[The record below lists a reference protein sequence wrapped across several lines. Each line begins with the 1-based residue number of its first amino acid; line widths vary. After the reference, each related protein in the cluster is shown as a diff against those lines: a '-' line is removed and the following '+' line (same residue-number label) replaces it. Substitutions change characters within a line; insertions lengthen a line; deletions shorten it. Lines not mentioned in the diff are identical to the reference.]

1 MPVSTSNQSIEGFGE
16 YLTLMTFDRPTAWDF
31 DNTQPITLTNHP
43 VPDNIIYYSFDDGGL
58 HPLNPPNGSRSL
70 PISDDNQGRVRDIF
84 TYLQNITGIKFEE
97 VQSDGSG
104 GDSAWR
110 KGHGYQFY
118 GSDEYFDVVSGQ
130 FIPPQK
136 SALQGWEDRTR
147 GTPSDGSLAYVQITN
162 NFFDEDSGFLDEK
175 WTNLFLH
182 EILHG
187 MGLGHTGP
195 YNDPSTIN
203 FQADALYPND
213 SARMS
218 IMSYFSENPIEASNG
233 LDVLAP
239 QTVMPAD
246 MVALDLLYER
256 FGYGSQRA
264 FTDDTVYGFNSN
276 VNDPILLKMTSHLQ
290 TYGSYTII
298 DGGGIDTFD
307 FSEFLD
313 DNKIDLT
320 VTQAGSTK
328 ATFSDIASGVANLAL
343 GVGVV
348 IENAIGGSGNDEI
361 IGNQYD
367 NDLVGGFG
375 DDTLRGDA
383 GDDILIGGH
392 GTDSIS
398 GGIGDDA
405 IFGGE
410 GNDILEGWA
419 GADSIYDTFGDNQIN
434 AGHENDLVIVAQG
447 TNIIIGSLGD
457 DTLKGGNGNDTLV
470 GGDGDDVLYGD
481 TVLFSRAG
489 DDLIRPGNGN
499 DILQGG
505 FGFDTFEFF
514 ATHTGANV
522 IKRIDGGS
530 DFDPTMDTI
539 KLTGYGGTINANNII
554 EHISGGIGDAVITL
568 DNQSITIVG
577 ISAFDFTNVPNLADL
592 VFEFA

>member
-1 MPVSTSNQSIEGFGE
+1 MENGTLKDLAQYSVIGFNRAFPNVYPE
-16 YLTLMTFDRPTAWDF
+16 VDITYFNLTDSGLWPTGGD
-31 DNTQPITLTNHP
+31 
-43 VPDNIIYYSFDDGGL
+43 IYYELS
-58 HPLNPPNGSRSL
+58 LNPDGRYIDLPDEVTEIARST
-70 PISDDNQGRVRDIF
+70 F
-84 TYLQNITGIKFEE
+84 TYLSNITGINFIENRDPTFISPNLISIDDWPS
-97 VQSDGSG
+97 QAG
-104 GDSAWR
+104 AFT
-110 KGHGYQFY
+110 FY
-118 GSDEYFDVVSGQ
+118 EGITTND
-130 FIPPQK
+130 IPSYGELWISLIQVDATFHDK
-136 SALQGWEDRTR
+136 DDNRSWQQTLMHETLHAL
-147 GTPSDGSLAYVQITN
+147 
-162 NFFDEDSGFLDEK
+162 
-175 WTNLFLH
+175 
-182 EILHG
+182 
-187 MGLGHTGP
+187 GLNHPGP
-195 YNDPSTIN
+195 YNGENGIAVYGNDSWSTSTLSYFPQGDVAN
-203 FQADALYPND
+203 DPND
-213 SARMS
+213 HAR
-218 IMSYFSENPIEASNG
+218 
-233 LDVLAP
+233 P
-239 QTVMPAD
+239 QTPMAAD
-246 MVALDLLYER
+246 FLAIDMLYSTQGNGE
-256 FGYGSQRA
+256 FGTHRA
-264 FTDDTVYGFNSN
+264 FLGDTVYGDNTN
-276 VNDPILLKMTSHLQ
+276 VSDPILSKMSQ
-290 TYGSYTII
+290 NI
-298 DGGGIDTFD
+298 DLSGPFAEEVAYCIVDGDGIDTLD
-307 FSEFLD
+307 FSGFFLPH
-313 DNKIDLT
+313 KLDLT
-320 VTQAGSTK
+320 VTTENDAFPTTSTINGGTGSI
-328 ATFSDIASGVANLAL
+328 SLA
-343 GVGVV
+343 VNTI
-348 IENAIGGSGNDEI
+348 IENAIGGSNHDEI

-447 TNIIIGSLGD
+447 TNNIIGSLGD